1 LIVFLGVNLFL
12 VAAHEI
18 GHSLGLA
25 HSSDQESLMYP
36 WHQGYVRDF
45 SLPYDDTIAIQQLYG
60 KTDI

>member
-1 LIVFLGVNLFL
+1 MNLFL

-25 HSSDQESLMYP
+25 HSSDQGSLMYP